1 MKAILTCTRRLTLA
15 SVIWHMILETEKVT
29 EKLKKEK
36 TTGPTRVSPNG
47 ILIGSAVFAQF
58 TRVPNTQTH
67 GDMLEVS

>member
-1 MKAILTCTRRLTLA
+1 MHSKTDFSQCNLAHDTRNRESNGRT
-15 SVIWHMILETEKVT
+15 
-29 EKLKKEK
+29 KKNHWAH
-36 TTGPTRVSPNG
+36 TSLPNG